1 MKTIFLSI
9 IVPVYNVSRYIEK
22 CISSI
27 LNQDIEIA
35 DIEIIIVNDGT
46 PDDSIEKIQSL
57 IDENDNIKLIVQEN
71 KGLSEARNA
80 GLRCATGTYVWFV
93 DSDDWISRSSIRII
107 KEYSSRFQAAECFFA
122 NVITVDEM
130 TRTEKLQSAPCE
142 YYDKEITGDKFL
154 TVSKFITP
162 IQKYIFKRHFLLKHN
177 AFFVPNMYHED
188 VELTIRIMPRISS
201 IVVIRENLYY
211 YLQRGTGNIMSQL
224 KKKNIEDIVFTIRQ
238 CYHSSII
245 MPKEKKDIY
254 KNRLFLLNMTLISFL
269 SKISK
274 KDSALCLELYGNLI
288 REISRYTF
296 NSITFCEKAKSLLLI
311 ISPKCYVGIRRINN
325 CYFLN

>member
-1 MKTIFLSI
+1 MKKTVFLSI
-9 IVPVYNVSRYIEK
+9 IVPVYNVSRYIVK

-93 DSDDWISRSSIRII
+93 DSDDWISRSSIKII
-107 KEYSSRFQAAECFFA
+107 KEYSSRFQATECFFA

-130 TRTEKLQSAPCE
+130 TGTEKRQSAPCE

-162 IQKYIFKRHFLLKHN
+162 IQKYIFKRDFLLRHN
-177 AFFVPNMYHED
+177 AFFVPNMFHED
-188 VELTIRIMPRISS
+188 VELTIRLMPHISS
-201 IVVIRENLYY
+201 MVVIREYLYY
-211 YLQRGTGNIMSQL
+211 YLQRGNGNIMSQL
-224 KKKNIEDIVFTIRQ
+224 RRKNVEDIIFTINQ
-238 CYHSSII
+238 LYDSSIF
-245 MPKEKKDIY
+245 MPKHRREIY
-254 KNRLFLLNMTLISFL
+254 KNRLYLLCMTLISFL
-269 SKISK
+269 SKMPR
-274 KDSALCLELYGNLI
+274 KDSMSCLDSYEDLI
-288 REISRYTF
+288 REMLKYVFSSLTF
-296 NSITFCEKAKSLLLI
+296 NEKVKSLLLM
-311 ISPKCYVGIRRINN
+311 ISPKYYVNMRREIERS
-325 CYFLN
+325 

>member
-1 MKTIFLSI
+1 MKKTVFLSI
-9 IVPVYNVSRYIEK
+9 IVPVYNVSRYIVK

-57 IDENDNIKLIVQEN
+57 IDENDNIKLVVQEN

-107 KEYSSRFQAAECFFA
+107 KEYSSRFQATECFFA

-130 TRTEKLQSAPCE
+130 TGTEKRQSAPCE

-162 IQKYIFKRHFLLKHN
+162 IQKYIFKRDFLLRHN
-177 AFFVPNMYHED
+177 AFFVPNMFHED
-188 VELTIRIMPRISS
+188 VELTMRLMPHISS
-201 IVVIRENLYY
+201 MVVIREYLYY
-211 YLQRGTGNIMSQL
+211 YLQRGNGNIMSSF
-224 KKKNIEDIVFTIRQ
+224 KRKNFEDVFFIIENTK
-238 CYHSSII
+238 SII
-245 MPKEKKDIY
+245 DTYPKSRRYIY
-254 KNRLFLLNMTLISFL
+254 YNKIFELCMTLVYIVNNASHQDVYDIWNKKVKRVRNICINAL
-269 SKISK
+269 LYLKNGYKIKCFAFIIFPHLFIK
-274 KDSALCLELYGNLI
+274 K
-288 REISRYTF
+288 
-296 NSITFCEKAKSLLLI
+296 
-311 ISPKCYVGIRRINN
+311 
-325 CYFLN
+325 